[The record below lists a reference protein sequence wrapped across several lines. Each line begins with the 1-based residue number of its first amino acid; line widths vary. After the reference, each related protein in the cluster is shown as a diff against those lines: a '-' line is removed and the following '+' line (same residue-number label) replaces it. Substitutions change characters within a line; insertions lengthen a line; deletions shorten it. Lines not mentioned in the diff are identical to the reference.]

1 MQLFI
6 ALADA
11 LVGNIVDALDAV
23 AVVVP
28 LLCIR
33 SVVALLLE
41 LIWFQFFFYFYALPV
56 AGCLNVALGSKR
68 KSQLAWGCLGI
79 RGAELARHRVYK

>member
-1 MQLFI
+1 MLLFI
-6 ALADA
+6 TLADA
-11 LVGNIVDALDAV
+11 LVGNIVVAV
-23 AVVVP
+23 AAVVP

-41 LIWFQFFFYFYALPV
+41 LIWFQFFHFYAPPV

-68 KSQLAWGCLGI
+68 KSQLA
-79 RGAELARHRVYK
+79 

>member
-6 ALADA
+6 TLADA
-11 LVGNIVDALDAV
+11 LVGNIVDVLDAV
-23 AVVVP
+23 AVVP

-41 LIWFQFFFYFYALPV
+41 LIWFQFFFHFYALPV
-56 AGCLNVALGSKR
+56 DGCLNVALGSKR

>member
-6 ALADA
+6 TLADA
-11 LVGNIVDALDAV
+11 LVGNIVDALVAV
-23 AVVVP
+23 AVAVP

-33 SVVALLLE
+33 SVVVL
-41 LIWFQFFFYFYALPV
+41 
-56 AGCLNVALGSKR
+56 CLNSFGFSYFIFMRRQLPAASTLPWGSKR
-68 KSQLAWGCLGI
+68 KSQLAWGSLGD

>member
-6 ALADA
+6 TLADA
-11 LVGNIVDALDAV
+11 LVGNIVDALVAV
-23 AVVVP
+23 AVAVP

-41 LIWFQFFFYFYALPV
+41 LIWFQFFHFYAPPV
-56 AGCLNVALGSKR
+56 AGCLNVALGQQTQVAARLGQPRGSWSR
-68 KSQLAWGCLGI
+68 ISTPSCL
-79 RGAELARHRVYK
+79 